1 MLVNSVVTDDLSLDM
16 PQGLIE
22 LLIKNSLDWER
33 SLKISIDELAFIL
46 NIDIEAAKIII
57 NSVANYSN
65 FMFHIWENFGNSRKK
80 NWDNGHKWWNSCWE
94 NYEDLEG

>member
-1 MLVNSVVTDDLSLDM
+1 MDMLVNSVITDDLNSLDM

-22 LLIKNSLDWER
+22 LLIENSLDRER
-33 SLKISIDELAFIL
+33 RERLLKMNIDYLAFVL

-65 FMFHIWENFGNSRKK
+65 SMFHDMRELR
-80 NWDNGHKWWNSCWE
+80 
-94 NYEDLEG
+94 